1 MRRSC
6 IVVAELLFCRPP
18 VDKNPDLRNHPVM
31 SERRPE
37 DLTILVVEDYEDTSL
52 AMRLALEHKGY
63 HIIEAS
69 DGAQAVKLAEG
80 VRPEVVLMDLNLP
93 VLDGFAAAERIR
105 ANPELKETVIVAVTA
120 YHDPD
125 LRSRALRSEER
136 RVGKECRSRWSPY
149 H

>member
-1 MRRSC
+1 
-6 IVVAELLFCRPP
+6 
-18 VDKNPDLRNHPVM
+18 M

-63 HIIEAS
+63 RILEAS
-69 DGAQAVKLAEG
+69 DGEQAVQVAES
-80 VRPEVVLMDLNLP
+80 VRPEVILMDLNLP

-120 YHDPD
+120 HHDQE
-125 LRSRALRSEER
+125 LRARALAAGCNAFVTKPIDFEWLGDLISTLL
-136 RVGKECRSRWSPY
+136 P
-149 H
+149 

>member
-1 MRRSC
+1 M
-6 IVVAELLFCRPP
+6 P
-18 VDKNPDLRNHPVM
+18 
-31 SERRPE
+31 ERRPE

-69 DGAQAVKLAEG
+69 DGEQAVKLAASA
-80 VRPEVVLMDLNLP
+80 RPEVILMDLSLP

-125 LRSRALRSEER
+125 LRARALAAGCNAFVTKPIDFEWLGDLISNLL
-136 RVGKECRSRWSPY
+136 P
-149 H
+149 

>member
-1 MRRSC
+1 
-6 IVVAELLFCRPP
+6 
-18 VDKNPDLRNHPVM
+18 M

-63 HIIEAS
+63 HIVEAS
-69 DGAQAVKLAEG
+69 DGEQAVRLAERE
-80 VRPEVVLMDLNLP
+80 RPEVILMDLNLP

-120 YHDPD
+120 HHDQD
-125 LRSRALRSEER
+125 LRARALAAGCNAFVTKPIDFEWLGDLISNLL
-136 RVGKECRSRWSPY
+136 P
-149 H
+149 